1 MFTTLFA
8 TLSKNLK
15 TLILLA
21 FLLPLVIFSFCL
33 GTKTRKAIDEV
44 VTPARPDT
52 VFVGDTLVETII
64 KHSKGEVRVV
74 DRILTREQ
82 APDTVYVSAPPMAQ
96 GPYSRLP
103 RYSMQCVETEG
114 RTLTAEVLDRD
125 SLGGGQRLVYTLAK
139 EGTDYSLCSGDE
151 PARLRV
157 ERTLGPIQFGAKVT
171 ILGGV
176 GIVSGSSDPVVLTT
190 LQGPVRFRSRHFEA
204 TPVLIAGGS
213 DSSLRAGVAFSYS
226 IGSF

>member
-21 FLLPLVIFSFCL
+21 FLLLLVIFSFCL

-64 KHSKGEVRVV
+64 KHSKGEVHFV
-74 DRILTREQ
+74 DRLLTGEQ
-82 APDTVYVSAPPMAQ
+82 APDTVYVSPPSVAPS
-96 GPYSRLP
+96 PYTRLP
-103 RYSMQCVETEG
+103 RYSVQQVEKDG
-114 RTLTAEVLDRD
+114 RTLTVEVLDRD
-125 SLGGGQRLVYTLAK
+125 SLGGQRLVYTLPR
-139 EGTDYSLCSGDE
+139 EGSDYTLQSGTD
-151 PARLRV
+151 PAKLRV